1 MSTPDRSQDEVA
13 RLLERVYREDRSRVL
28 AALIRLCDGDFTLA
42 EDALQDA
49 LLQASRAWESHPPD
63 NPSGWVL
70 TAARRRVIDTQRAK
84 SRRRRLLDA
93 AGADLGEPQVELPE
107 VTLIHDDLLRLIFT
121 CCHPALD
128 VEAQVAL
135 TLSTLAGLS
144 TEEIARAFLLPVPT
158 LAQRLVRAKRK
169 IEAARIPF
177 RVPPDDQLAERLGA
191 VRTVLYLIFNEG
203 YSRAP
208 DPHAEDTGEA
218 RANAPT
224 RLTQTAIHLAATLS
238 RAVPEDAECEGLLAL
253 MLLHDA
259 RWAARYDAHGD
270 LVLLTDQDRSLWQLP
285 QIERA
290 RVLLHDALRRGQIG
304 RFQLEAAIAAVHATA
319 PDHESTDWA
328 QITGLYGLLMRIHRT
343 PVIGLNQAVALAMWR
358 GPEAGLGALDQ
369 LSATGELERY
379 HLMHAARADL
389 LRRLERTEEAIEA
402 YERALRLA
410 ESDADKRFLER
421 RIQELR
427 AKRVHAM

>member
-1 MSTPDRSQDEVA
+1 MGLTDRSQDGA
-13 RLLERVYREDRSRVL
+13 AGLLERVYREDRSRIL

-49 LLQASRAWESHPPD
+49 LLQASRAWERQPPD

-70 TAARRRVIDTQRAK
+70 TAARRRVIDAQRAK

-93 AGADLGEPQVELPE
+93 AGVDAGEPHVELPE
-107 VTLIHDDLLRLIFT
+107 VSLVHDDLLRLIFT

-128 VEAQVAL
+128 IEAQVAL

-177 RVPPDDQLAERLGA
+177 CVPPDEQLAERLEA
-191 VRTVLYLIFNEG
+191 VRTVIYLVFNEG

-224 RLTQTAIHLAATLS
+224 RLTQTAIQLGATLS
-238 RAVPEDAECEGLLAL
+238 RAMPDDAECEGLLAL

-270 LVLLTDQDRSLWQLP
+270 LVLLPDQDRSLWQRP

-290 RVLLHDALRRGQIG
+290 RVLLERALRRGQVG

-319 PDHESTDWA
+319 PAHEGTDWA
-328 QITGLYGLLMRIHRT
+328 QITGLYGLLMRMHRT
-343 PVIGLNQAVALAMWR
+343 PVVALNHAVALAMWR
-358 GPEAGLGALDQ
+358 GPQAGLDALER
-369 LSATGELERY
+369 LRATDELERY

-389 LRRLERTEEAIEA
+389 LRRLARKGEALVA
-402 YERALRLA
+402 YEHALRLA
-410 ESDADKRFLER
+410 DSEADKRFLAG
-421 RIQELR
+421 RIRELDG
-427 AKRVHAM
+427 AGAGEA